1 MQAVS
6 SFSFPS
12 VSAFAISPIPATL
25 FPKGFYIQEYR
36 QVCGEIFR
44 AMDKILT
51 HFSRIFIFYP

>member
-6 SFSFPS
+6 SSFPS

-51 HFSRIFIFYP
+51 HFS